1 MGSNKIEAIIFDL
14 GGVILDI
21 DYNRTV
27 WAFQDLGF
35 ERFDALY
42 SKMRQSGLFDQLE
55 KGEIDKSAF
64 VESLQKEIPNR
75 TKDEIVNA
83 WNAIILDFPVGRL
96 DYVQKLRSKVPCY
109 LLSNTNEIHLAYFNQ
124 LLNRAKK
131 LQSIHECFD
140 QAYLS
145 HEIHAR
151 KPEHDAWQIIID
163 EHGLIP
169 QKTLFIDDSPQHID
183 AANQLALNTIHLTA
197 IHDLEAR
204 LTPFLA

>member
-64 VESLQKEIPNR
+64 VERLQK
-75 TKDEIVNA
+75 
-83 WNAIILDFPVGRL
+83 
-96 DYVQKLRSKVPCY
+96 
-109 LLSNTNEIHLAYFNQ
+109 
-124 LLNRAKK
+124 
-131 LQSIHECFD
+131 
-140 QAYLS
+140 
-145 HEIHAR
+145 
-151 KPEHDAWQIIID
+151 
-163 EHGLIP
+163 
-169 QKTLFIDDSPQHID
+169 
-183 AANQLALNTIHLTA
+183 
-197 IHDLEAR
+197 
-204 LTPFLA
+204 